1 MTSNLGAMRC
11 QIKSQFKVALLQL
24 PRSVRSMKV
33 EDFYYDDSNQQA
45 LGPPDLTLECAKVA
59 VSVSNSITK
68 EVETTVK
75 NGSKTKGKKGTKK
88 SSILAQG
95 PPTSGTRKSTRKRMA
110 PSWTGEAPLASSTLT
125 AAALG
130 GFGSASTSGSRMQIH
145 PQTPIGNVSLAPP
158 MITPKFNPATP
169 LHRSAM
175 RTQKSDEK
183 FLISMNGS
191 PVYVGAGG
199 RGNRS
204 SKNDNM
210 IPLPI
215 GGGKTLMV
223 PADNPEVQPL
233 VQKLISSCLKNATNK

>member
-1 MTSNLGAMRC
+1 MRT

-24 PRSVRSMKV
+24 PRSVREMKV
-33 EDFYYDDSNQQA
+33 EDMYYNDTNDQA
-45 LGPPDLTLECAKVA
+45 NGPPDLTLECAKVA
-59 VSVSNSITK
+59 VSVSNSISK

-75 NGSKTKGKKGTKK
+75 SGSKTKGKKGSKK

-95 PPTSGTRKSTRKRMA
+95 PPASGSRKSTRNRFA

-130 GFGSASTSGSRMQIH
+130 GFASAKKTRSRKQLQ
-145 PQTPIGNVSLAPP
+145 PQTPIGKVSAATP
-158 MITPKFNPATP
+158 MITPKFDPATP

-175 RTQKSDEK
+175 RTQKADEK

-191 PVYVGAGG
+191 PVYVGAGRGG
-199 RGNRS
+199 RTSN
-204 SKNDNM
+204 KDNM

-215 GGGKTLMV
+215 GDGKTLMV

-233 VQKLISSCLKNATNK
+233 VQQLIKNCLDKATNK